1 MTPRALASPALK
13 LAIHAVAFAIAG
25 YAIAQILRGGSAVN
39 FAIWFVGA
47 AVLHDLLLFP
57 FYSLLDRI
65 AGHPRR
71 QATTSRPASINYV
84 RAPALISG
92 LLLLVYFPLIL
103 GLSGRNYYLAT
114 GHHLHAY
121 ARNWLLITAVL
132 FAGSGLLYGLRRIRA
147 KR

>member
-1 MTPRALASPALK
+1 M
-13 LAIHAVAFAIAG
+13 
-25 YAIAQILRGGSAVN
+25 N

-71 QATTSRPASINYV
+71 QTATRRPASLNYV

-103 GLSGRNYYLAT
+103 GLSDHNYYLST

-121 ARNWLLITAVL
+121 ARNWLLITAAL
-132 FAGSGLLYGLRRIRA
+132 FGGSGLLYGLRLLRA